1 MACRLSEDQVEAL
14 YSTVLGD
21 IVATKN
27 RGDIYDPNTA
37 IRTLYQSLMA
47 AGADQTNA
55 LDYIQHV
62 PRMINAAYGSLEEI
76 ADYLQDSNVSIDNL
90 NKMRRDFKDINNVMS
105 YLDLNNKTLEVIDE
119 ILEESNPSTPVVPTD
134 VYTEIENSDIEEK
147 KKLYNNRSFIA
158 APETALAVFN
168 QEAQDYDGAIA
179 EDNIA
184 DPDPKKKTYY
194 AVVRKINALMNSL
207 NASTANNLKMGTT
220 TGIYMSLVKAS
231 SIDDADLYV
240 SDTKFINQS
249 EQNRANHN
257 ESAVALLYTDKN
269 GKVLYFDEEGNI
281 TSKEAGGRLV
291 YGKIRN
297 VYSDARTGKKYVPR
311 VQTVERKA
319 EKGMGT
325 QEELQAERQKEMDVL
340 EGARKF
346 LKENPTGSLM
356 FSITPGRNGYVNED
370 FSTINTIGSIQLPDG
385 FKPTVA
391 KEDTGIYKS
400 GGVYFHVPG
409 YSLPILVRR
418 PTFAKLNNNLAENL
432 ADLLFDSAN
441 TQSNAEK
448 IAIVKQFTYSNDT
461 KIFER
466 DGKIFVKQ
474 GEQEL
479 DTSISTNRGTFLQN
493 LSGQTVNINK
503 DLVNGYVDMPVN
515 LDGSIQIQKEL
526 YNNFLTSNF
535 YTNLAKNAEG
545 KVVSMNAYNSIFPT
559 VESQTKLFGET
570 KTTKTAPVSLTEATP
585 TDNKISPLAELLKN
599 TDFSLKKSILENSDA
614 TEEQIAKARAWY
626 TSSPLAKVVPFETM
640 FHVVN
645 SNALATFTLSGITL
659 FQGSNYTDLYHEGWH
674 AFSQLFLT
682 RDQKVAL
689 YGETRKLT
697 GSFKTADGRTIKFS
711 AASDIQLEEFLAEDY
726 RKYGMADG
734 KYVVAGRG
742 TRNTLF
748 RRILNFLKAVF
759 KGYSIKDAI
768 SEATAI
774 PKIGELYEKL
784 YIGNINDYSASLNN
798 VQFKILNK
806 GAQPLDDKNID
817 GGLNYQDS
825 KTLVESIDSL
835 MASTLQDYGVNLG
848 VLFTNPEF
856 TAPLYAEIKSKLAK
870 KLNDPNLSE
879 NSKRILNFALS
890 EWGNYAAVSKG
901 EQELGVI
908 AFHKKRSSYLT
919 FDEKYAD
926 LTGAEQDINENAAD
940 VVKDEDNQLSITE
953 NEARESFGANAFERK
968 GNELSV
974 RELASNQTVY
984 LIKSLPALD
993 KNGKVE
999 MNALG
1004 DAKLTDFNRTWGIV
1018 INTVQGAIDE
1028 VDMYRKLSEAAT
1040 RFPELKALVERLGD
1054 PMEKTQ
1060 TSDWPAMNMWIN
1072 FHRDFSVYRVPIKE
1086 VRLVKSQVPGEDG
1099 STFSVEFTETN
1110 PTFKQVENNFKSQF
1124 DAIRNNKYTRNTPQG
1139 NQLNI
1144 ESILNDFPKST
1155 LLSGTAKLNSEQA
1168 IKFLRAIGLYMTDNQ
1183 AVRESL
1189 NENYTAVTYLHSA
1202 LSRINYFNSSK
1213 EAGSKIT
1220 INSPIDFLR
1229 NELKNVTTKDSK
1241 GNTTLLHKG
1250 ESSNIE
1256 KLLNIEGSNSGKYS
1270 NNSVENVNGDS
1281 VFDLSLNNT
1290 VTKQFA
1296 ELNAAGKTYTDI
1308 VGKPHMAHLD
1318 FRNNPAAKYSI
1329 WMNSMFHIPTGNFE
1343 TANMNQRRVGKTNAE
1358 TVTID
1363 IVNLDGIKEVVSN
1376 EAQAQFRL
1384 NGIKTTSAD
1393 PATKFVM
1400 DLHTMLMKGIMET
1413 SRHASKST
1421 AYGYGVSLLN
1431 TPFNAKSRHLY
1442 ISSEYFADDATANN
1456 ATVALLKPKIA
1467 AEMERI
1473 AMLKAGMLPNIPG
1486 FNERGLTFTMFDD
1499 ILSDGLKTDL
1509 IEMANADDSL
1519 SLLED
1524 AELSKRIS
1532 NDISRYINNL
1542 TQENLTV
1549 FGEMPFISKDILR
1562 GGARGSAKSITSLI
1576 GAGSN
1581 LTDAQ
1586 LKVIALK
1593 SFTVNALIHNM
1604 EGMAMVYGDLAMYNH
1619 NKEEFHKRNAAVGS
1633 TGRIFASG
1641 QATTNFVNN
1650 LGRAYAKKI
1659 GATER
1664 TFDGTINSVI
1674 FKDNNVESVYYNEYL
1689 DALVAKGYTKEQAAS
1704 ILKPYSEMNEGD
1716 AQGWVTFDSYRMF
1729 SILEGA
1735 WSPKQNDLY
1744 NKIINEEEVDPKEIS
1759 EFFPTKKFQYAGP
1772 VKSDKLHLQA
1782 FHKFSLVPLIPSLIK
1797 GTNMQTVH
1805 DNLVKQQV
1813 DYALFESGSKLATV
1827 TKDGQY
1833 DDLYTNKEERTTTP
1847 WKQGDPE
1854 FTTNKVFIQYLKDQ
1868 VDIQSTWKNKTI
1880 FSTQLRKLIINDLF
1894 KQGIA
1899 TSKDFEKLV
1908 TDFEGLLDDF
1918 QTKKKNELLAEAG
1931 WTQDKKGNYTGSV
1944 KSLMDF
1950 VEREL
1955 ARQELPEHD
1964 IDFVRESS
1972 DINDIKR
1979 DLSFSLNAE
1988 KIEKLLNSIVI
1999 KRLVRQKMNGEQLV
2013 QVSGAGFE
2021 STTKLTN
2028 PTEEDIKNYRGT
2040 NDLPTYRPGKGKDG
2054 KTSAMKVKIAMK
2066 GDYYKLLELTHTDG
2080 EKIGTRERL
2089 NEMLKKDEWLDEEDR
2104 RKLIT
2109 MVGVRIPVQG
2119 LNSMEFMEVYEF
2131 LPEEA
2136 GSIVIPPSE
2145 IVAKS
2150 GSDFDIDKLT
2160 IFQPNYSKNSK
2171 QAKYSTNDNVK
2182 GTENKI
2188 IEKIR
2193 QILEHPDNF
2202 EALIRPNNTDI
2213 VKGVADDL
2221 ASKNIQGYNPLAV
2234 KNGDAV
2240 RTMTD
2245 KKGKS
2250 KSVISPTRTL
2260 EPRYNLYKHE
2270 SNNIGK
2276 KTLGIGAVDNAY
2288 SSIFKRV
2295 GARLENQYTHYPID
2309 FETGEYKRDKNTG
2322 LLVEEI
2328 RPINIRMKHNSFTKD
2343 GKQYISL
2350 SDINTTSGEK
2360 ISDLISQ
2367 LMNGWVDIEKDAW
2380 IFNINGNNV
2389 AGPVLLF
2396 MLESGVDFKTA
2407 AHFVSQPLIVDYIK
2421 QRAASNSPFFEA
2433 SGKGENKGKGL
2444 NKYNIKK
2451 QFILDN
2457 FEDDLPRNKKG
2468 EILRNK
2474 ITGEPIVSNETIY
2487 KIINKYN
2494 NGVEYNSDN
2503 LLGMID
2509 TKDTNSDMAKAAL
2522 LHFFE
2527 LEDLM
2532 GQLTNIKLT
2541 VNLDTAPSKSL
2552 FSAQERLSKIDKLKI
2567 VNAVPA
2573 DLVKNI
2579 LYNSPIKSFLVQDFQ
2594 LKLWEP
2600 LMKLRGDANINNFLI
2615 NKIATKAYTN
2625 SFDDAEKYVATFKN
2639 DLPLYLLQNHLKGM
2653 DINKITEYKGLL
2665 IDKAVP
2671 VENVQIRNGAY
2682 VKDGVMYMDIDQI
2695 KSDFA
2700 STAYT
2705 DKGTYKESG
2714 LATLPVQAFKMG
2726 DESVNFQEYSN
2737 YVLEREYLRS
2747 ILPVRENETRE
2758 SYENRL
2764 RDRALE
2770 RTFNFYTMLKSDN
2783 SIADEF
2789 NRMKA
2794 KYPELEKDYMIFDQ
2808 LGYSPGSKF
2817 DVNKLKT
2824 LKLKSSK
2831 LDTDMANVL
2840 HENLQR
2846 LSDPG
2851 TIKVTN
2857 PAANAEISKFFSRM
2871 IISEYLRAG
2880 ISKTNDSIA
2889 MILPSE
2895 SLMKL
2900 LEEPMSELSKEGLT
2914 NEFLD
2919 DYSEIFDK
2927 NWAKSATAV
2936 RNRFRN
2942 YIQPT
2947 KRNLTEPKTEAT
2959 VVTSISPS
2967 IGMFSNKFAK
2977 SELEPILNA
2986 NKNTIFVYPVNENGT
3001 GDNIAKVYND
3011 AGNSAPV
3018 VLKAVGK
3025 NWTDDTFDSNI
3036 GFINQSL
3043 DVISAHLSNGF
3054 QVAFPEFGLNLT
3066 KVKDVSVDFL
3076 TKSAPRTFDYL
3087 ATELYKRFGY
3097 VHPGAEQMLGFR
3109 KEFQSNQP
3117 ISDQEIEAA
3126 INKKIEESKNC
3137 NL

>member
-105 YLDLNNKTLEVIDE
+105 FLELNNNTLEVIEE

-134 VYTEIENSDIEEK
+134 VYTEIENSDVEEK

-297 VYSDARTGKKYVPR
+297 VYSDARTGNKYVPR
-311 VQTVERKA
+311 VQTVERKV

-325 QEELQAERQKEMDVL
+325 QEDLQAERQKEMDVL

-418 PTFAKLNNNLAENL
+418 PKFSQLNNNLAENL
-432 ADLLFDSAN
+432 ADLLFDSANN

-461 KIFER
+461 KVFER

-479 DTSISTNRGTFLQN
+479 DTTVAANRETFLQN
-493 LSGQTVNINK
+493 LNGQTVNINK

-515 LDGSIQIQKEL
+515 LDGKVQIQKEI
-526 YNNFLTSNF
+526 YNNFLTGNF
-535 YTNLAKNAEG
+535 YTHLAKNAEG
-545 KVVSMNAYNSIFPT
+545 KVVSMNAYNNIFPT
-559 VESQTKLFGET
+559 AESQTKIFGET

-585 TDNKISPLAELLKN
+585 TDNKVSPLAEMLKN
-599 TDFSLKKSILENSDA
+599 ADFSLKKSILENSDA

-726 RKYGMADG
+726 RKYAMADG
-734 KYVVAGRG
+734 KYIVAGRG
-742 TRNTLF
+742 ARNTVF

-825 KTLVESIDSL
+825 MTLVETIDSL

-856 TAPLYAEIKSKLAK
+856 TAPLYSEIKNKLQNM
-870 KLNDPNLSE
+870 LNAPDLSE
-879 NSKRILNFALS
+879 SSKRILNFTLN
-890 EWGNYAAVSKG
+890 EWGDYGAVSKG

-919 FDEKYAD
+919 FDEKYSD

-953 NEARESFGANAFERK
+953 NEARENFGTNAFERK

-993 KNGKVE
+993 KNGKVV

-1004 DAKLTDFNRTWGIV
+1004 VPKLTDFNRTWGVV

-1028 VDMYRKLSEAAT
+1028 VDMYKKLSEAST

-1072 FHRDFSVYRVPIKE
+1072 FHRDFSVYRVPIRE
-1086 VRLVKSQVPGEDG
+1086 VRIVKSEVPGEEG

-1110 PTFKQVENNFKSQF
+1110 PTFKQVENTFKSQF
-1124 DAIRNNKYTRNTPQG
+1124 DAIRNNKYVRNTPQG

-1256 KLLNIEGSNSGKYS
+1256 KLLNIEGNNSGKYS

-1296 ELNAAGKTYTDI
+1296 ELNAAGKNYTDI
-1308 VGKPHMAHLD
+1308 IGKPHMAHLD

-1376 EAQAQFRL
+1376 EAKAQFRV

-1393 PATKFVM
+1393 PATKFIM
-1400 DLHTMLMKGIMET
+1400 DLHTMLLRGVIEAP
-1413 SRHASKST
+1413 RHASKST
-1421 AYGYGVSLLN
+1421 AYGYSVSLLN

-1456 ATVALLKPKIA
+1456 ATVAMLKPKIA
-1467 AEMERI
+1467 SEMERI

-1499 ILSDGLKTDL
+1499 ILSDGLKAEL
-1509 IEMANADDSL
+1509 IDMADPNNSL
-1519 SLLED
+1519 DLLED
-1524 AELSKRIS
+1524 AELTKRIS

-1562 GGARGSAKSITSLI
+1562 GGARGSAKSITSLV
-1576 GAGSN
+1576 GAGAN

-1650 LGRAYAKKI
+1650 LGRAYARKI

-1674 FKDNNVESVYYNEYL
+1674 FKDNNVPSVYYNEYL

-1704 ILKPYSEMNEGD
+1704 VLKPYSEMNEGD

-1735 WSPKQNDLY
+1735 WSEKQNDLY

-1827 TKDGQY
+1827 TKNGQY

-1894 KQGIA
+1894 KQGVA

-1931 WTQDKKGNYTGSV
+1931 WTQDKKGNYNGSV

-1972 DINDIKR
+1972 DINSIKR

-2066 GDYYKLLELTHTDG
+2066 GDYYKLLELKHIDG

-2089 NEMLKKDEWLDEEDR
+2089 NEMLKKDEWLDQEDR

-2136 GSIVIPPSE
+2136 GSIVIPPAE

-2213 VKGVADDL
+2213 VKGVADNL
-2221 ASKNIQGYNPLAV
+2221 ASKNVQGYNPLAN
-2234 KNGDAV
+2234 KTRETAN
-2240 RTMTD
+2240 
-2245 KKGKS
+2245 K
-2250 KSVISPTRTL
+2250 ISPTRTL

-2288 SSIFKRV
+2288 SSIFKRI
-2295 GARLENQYTHYPID
+2295 GARLESQYTHYPID
-2309 FETGEYKRDKNTG
+2309 FETGEYKRDKKTG
-2322 LLVEEI
+2322 KIVQQI
-2328 RPINIRMKHNSFTKD
+2328 RPINIKMKHNSMTVN
-2343 GKQYISL
+2343 GKSYISL
-2350 SDINTTSGEK
+2350 SDINTTTGEK

-2396 MLESGVDFKTA
+2396 MIESGVDFKTA
-2407 AHFVSQPLIVDYIK
+2407 AHFISQPLIVDYIK

-2444 NKYNIKK
+2444 NKFNIKK

-2457 FEDDLPRNKKG
+2457 FEDDLPINKS
-2468 EILRNK
+2468 
-2474 ITGEPIVSNETIY
+2474 TGEPIVSNDGIY

-2494 NGVEYNSDN
+2494 DGVEYTSDN
-2503 LLGMID
+2503 LLDVIEN
-2509 TKDTNSDMAKAAL
+2509 KDTTSDMAKAAL

-2532 GQLTNIKLT
+2532 SQLTNIKLT

-2552 FSAQERLSKIDKLKI
+2552 FSAQERLSKIAKLNI
-2567 VNAVPA
+2567 VDAVPS
-2573 DLVKNI
+2573 DMVKKI
-2579 LYNSPIKSFLVQDFQ
+2579 LYDSPIKSFLVQAFQ

-2600 LMKLRGDANINNFLI
+2600 LMKLRGDVNINNFLI
-2615 NKIATKAYTN
+2615 DKIATKSYTN

-2639 DLPLYLLQNHLKGM
+2639 DLPLYLLQNYLKGM
-2653 DINKITEYKGLL
+2653 DITKITEYKGLL
-2665 IDKAVP
+2665 IDKAIP
-2671 VENVQIRNGAY
+2671 VQNVQIKNGAY
-2682 VKDGVMYMDIDQI
+2682 VKEGVMYVDVDQI

-2700 STAYT
+2700 SMAYT

-2714 LATLPVQAFKMG
+2714 LAVLPAQAFKMG
-2726 DESVNFQEYSN
+2726 ETSANFQEYSN

-2789 NRMKA
+2789 NRIKD
-2794 KYPELEKDYMIFDQ
+2794 KYSEELKDYLIFDQ

-2831 LDTDMANVL
+2831 LDSEIANVL

-2846 LSDPG
+2846 LADPG
-2851 TIKVTN
+2851 TIKVQN
-2857 PAANAEISKFFSRM
+2857 PVSNAEISKFFSRM

-2900 LEEPMSELSKEGLT
+2900 LEEPMSEISKQGLT
-2914 NEFLD
+2914 DEFLEK
-2919 DYSEIFDK
+2919 YSSLFDS
-2927 NWAKSATAV
+2927 NWSKSATAV

-2942 YIQPT
+2942 YIQTSRPT
-2947 KRNLTEPKTEAT
+2947 MQEAITEAT
-2959 VVTSISPS
+2959 AVTPISPS
-2967 IGMFSNKFAK
+2967 IASFKNKFAK

-3001 GDNIAKVYND
+3001 GDNIAKVYSD
-3011 AGNSAPV
+3011 AGNSAGV

-3025 NWTDDTFDSNI
+3025 NWTDDTYDSNI

-3043 DVISAHLSNGF
+3043 DVISAHLNNGF

-3066 KVKDVSVDFL
+3066 KVKEESVDFL
-3076 TKSAPRTFDYL
+3076 TKSAPRTFDHL

-3117 ISDQEIEAA
+3117 ISDQEIDAA

-3137 NL
+3137 NS